1 MIYTI
6 YNTYNTAH
14 LILRPNLM
22 SDDVFGKNYIGSN
35 LYRKNQRKRKQI
47 AKMNRRK

>member
-1 MIYTI
+1 MIYDIFNLT
-6 YNTYNTAH
+6 H
-14 LILRPNLM
+14 LVMRPTLM